1 MFLLKSSARQVLRVL
16 KYKEYD
22 NYETLDAL
30 ADIIEPTSVIL
41 MNEKVKESF
50 AKEKNKLMIAKTL
63 LKECPKEIIEILAR
77 LDGKSVDEYKCTLV
91 SVPVAV
97 LEILNDEAMTD
108 FFKSQGQS
116 LAEGLS
122 GSATENIEET
132 EETSKAS

>member
-1 MFLLKSSARQVLRVL
+1 ML
-16 KYKEYD
+16 KYKEFD

-30 ADIIEPTSVIL
+30 ADIIEPTSEIL
-41 MNEKVKESF
+41 TNEKVKASF

-77 LDGKSVDEYKCTLV
+77 LDGKAVDEYKCTLV

-97 LEILNDEAMTD
+97 LEILNDEAMID

-116 LAEGLS
+116 LAEELS
-122 GSATENIEET
+122 GSATENTAET
-132 EETSKAS
+132 EETAKAS

>member
-1 MFLLKSSARQVLRVL
+1 ML
-16 KYKEYD
+16 KYKEFD

-41 MNEKVKESF
+41 TNEKVKASF
-50 AKEKNKLMIAKTL
+50 AKKNKLMIAKTL

-77 LDGKSVDEYKCTLV
+77 LDGKTVDEYKCTLV

-116 LAEGLS
+116 LVDELS
-122 GSATENIEET
+122 GSATENTEVT
-132 EETSKAS
+132 EETAKAS

>member
-1 MFLLKSSARQVLRVL
+1 ML
-16 KYKEYD
+16 KYKEFD

-41 MNEKVKESF
+41 TNEKVKASF

-77 LDGKSVDEYKCTLV
+77 LDGKAVDEYKCTLV

-97 LEILNDEAMTD
+97 LEILNDEAMID

-116 LAEGLS
+116 LAKEFS
-122 GSATENIEET
+122 GSATENTEET